1 MLSLLVNSSGSDWST
16 GTTSRSHASLR
27 DNTSNSECTWRNE
40 TGEQG
45 LSLHQG
51 NCHLVRR
58 QLTCSRRKLNWH
70 KLDYKTP
77 GNTSFLPFYPL
88 FSPIQKLVTRL
99 KKRKEKLN
107 DTNSTCML
115 WHIRAGSRAVY
126 PPTPQTPTLLPLP
139 PPPPYILSIRGWT
152 LFRPFLHEYIWINYW
167 YVELQVRYD
176 NAFYSFFFYRNCKM
190 VKFSWARDHLR
201 QTNQRKLDGK
211 DNSCKRNSRM

>member
-70 KLDYKTP
+70 KLDYDTP
-77 GNTSFLPFYPL
+77 GNTSFLPRYAL
-88 FSPIQKLVTRL
+88 FTPIQKLVTRPKKRKE

-107 DTNSTCML
+107 NTNSTCML
-115 WHIRAGSRAVY
+115 WHVRAGSIR
-126 PPTPQTPTLLPLP
+126 PSIP
-139 PPPPYILSIRGWT
+139 PPLKPQRYSLC
-152 LFRPFLHEYIWINYW
+152 RPHPRIFCPLE
-167 YVELQVRYD
+167 VELYFGRFCIWV
-176 NAFYSFFFYRNCKM
+176 
-190 VKFSWARDHLR
+190 HLDPLLVCWTSGEIR
-201 QTNQRKLDGK
+201 
-211 DNSCKRNSRM
+211 